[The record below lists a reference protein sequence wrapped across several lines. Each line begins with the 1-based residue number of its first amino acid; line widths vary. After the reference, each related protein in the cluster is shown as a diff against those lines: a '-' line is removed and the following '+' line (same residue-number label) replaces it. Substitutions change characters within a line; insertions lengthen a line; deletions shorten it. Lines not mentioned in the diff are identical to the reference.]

1 MAENILRK
9 IKLKKFLVIYLVV
22 ILVVGAKATERVDTL
37 ELKELEVSAIKSTNP
52 KITNSKTNLNRR
64 DIERL
69 GVTDAK
75 GMSSIAP
82 NFYIADYGSRITSS
96 IYVRGIGARID
107 QPVVGMNVDNTPI
120 LNKDNYDL
128 SLLDIES
135 IEILRGPQS
144 TLYGRNTM
152 GGLISIRTLSPLTY
166 QGCRALVE
174 YGSKNGIKA
183 GVGYYGK
190 TSDKFGIGGNIFY
203 QHSDGYFT
211 NTYNGEKCDKE
222 NFGRA
227 SLKLEWKPKEN
238 IMVENAASTS
248 VVRQGGYAYEFIET
262 GLIGYNDTCY
272 YKRTNFLDGLTVKWK
287 GEKVSLSSM
296 TSYQYLNDDMTLD
309 QDFLPEA
316 YFTLTQAKKEHGVTQ
331 DFVFKSETDGK
342 FRWLAGAFGFFK
354 HTKMDA
360 PVTFK
365 QYGIDQLITK
375 NWNAMS
381 PNYPIM
387 WDSDSFLLG
396 SEFTMPNYGVAAYGE
411 VSVDWGRFT
420 FTGGLRFDYEHT
432 HLKYSSD
439 CDTRYTIYQKT
450 GDSLIPYSPRE
461 IAIHDKGKLDSDF
474 NEFLPKFSINYT
486 LPTTSKSCIY
496 ATVSKG
502 YKAGGFNTQMFSD
515 VLQQELMAEMGLA
528 KSYKVEDVI
537 SYDPEKSWNYEI
549 GGSWTSTNGR
559 YEADANI
566 YYIDC
571 RDQQVTIFPSGL
583 TTGRIMANAGKTR
596 SFGGEVSI
604 SASPINGLI
613 LQGGYGYTN
622 AKFKEFNNGKEDFS
636 GKYVPYAPTNT
647 VFANA
652 AYSLKISDNFLRY
665 ITFNVDT
672 TGAGCI
678 YWNESNT
685 TYQDIYFLLNAGV
698 KFSGEN
704 YSLNLWAQN
713 ITDTDYATFYFVS
726 IQHEFLQRG
735 KPARFGATLRFN
747 F

>member
-1 MAENILRK
+1 MR
-9 IKLKKFLVIYLVV
+9 KFLVIYLVV
-22 ILVVGAKATERVDTL
+22 ILVVGVNATEQADTL
-37 ELKELEVSAIKSTNP
+37 ELKELEVSAIKSTNQ
-52 KITNSKTNLNRR
+52 KITNSKTSLSRR

-69 GVTDAK
+69 GVNDAK
-75 GMSSIAP
+75 GMSAIAP

-107 QPVVGMNVDNTPI
+107 QPVVGMNIDNTPI

-152 GGLISIRTLSPLTY
+152 GGLINIRTLSPLTY

-174 YGSKNGIKA
+174 YGSENNIKVGA
-183 GVGYYGK
+183 GYYGK
-190 TSDKFGIGGNIFY
+190 TSDKFGIGANVFY

-222 NFGRA
+222 NFARA
-227 SLKLEWKPKEN
+227 SVKLEWKPNESVM
-238 IMVENAASTS
+238 IENAASTS
-248 VVRQGGYAYEFIET
+248 LVRQGGYAYEFLET
-262 GLIGYNDTCY
+262 GSIGYNDTCY

-287 GEKVSLSSM
+287 GDKISLSSI
-296 TSYQYLNDDMTLD
+296 TSYQYLNDNMTLD
-309 QDFLPEA
+309 QDFLPQA
-316 YFTLTQAKKEHGVTQ
+316 YFTLTQTKKEHGITQ
-331 DFVFKSETDGK
+331 DFVVKSETAGK
-342 FRWLAGAFGFFK
+342 VRWLAGAFGFFK
-354 HTKMDA
+354 HTKMNA

-365 QYGIDQLITK
+365 EYGIEQLITK

-381 PNYPIM
+381 PNYPII
-387 WDSDSFLLG
+387 WDSESFLLG
-396 SEFTMPNYGVAAYGE
+396 SDFTMPNYGVAAYGE
-411 VSVDWGRFT
+411 VSVDWNRFT

-432 HLKYSSD
+432 HLKYASD
-439 CDTRYTIYQKT
+439 CDTRYTIYKKV
-450 GDSLIPYSPRE
+450 GDNLTPYSPRE
-461 IAIHDKGKLDSDF
+461 IAIHNKGKLDSDF
-474 NEFLPKFSINYT
+474 NELLPKFSINYT
-486 LPTTSKSCIY
+486 LPTAGKSSIY
-496 ATVSKG
+496 ATISKG

-515 VLQQELMAEMGLA
+515 VLQQELMAEMGLT
-528 KSYKVEDVI
+528 KSYEVEDVI
-537 SYDPEKSWNYEI
+537 SYDPEKSWNYEL

-559 YEADANI
+559 YKVDANV

-596 SFGGEVSI
+596 SFGGEVSV

-622 AKFKEFNNGKEDFS
+622 AKFKEFNNGKENFA

-652 AYSLKISDNFLRY
+652 AYSLKVSDNFLRY
-665 ITFNVDT
+665 ITFNIDT
-672 TGAGCI
+672 TGAGRI